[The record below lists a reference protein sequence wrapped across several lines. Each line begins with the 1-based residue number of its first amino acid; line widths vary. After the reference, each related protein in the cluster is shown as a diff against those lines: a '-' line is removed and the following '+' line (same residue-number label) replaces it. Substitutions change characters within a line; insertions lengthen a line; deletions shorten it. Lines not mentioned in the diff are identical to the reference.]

1 MKISVNV
8 LRPRKTENQIILLGL
23 ASAGIENQ
31 KKKNINFDSTNNEIP
46 HIPPPSTQKSTSKKK
61 KKTEE
66 WAEKN
71 QMFKTTTSAWNTCLF
86 WELTTRGHVTTI
98 MFAYILDRL
107 DWRMGK
113 WRWWRPIFGR
123 RMTMMRLLT
132 AAINQVPIGN
142 AKHSRK
148 IGRRLF
154 S

>member
-31 KKKNINFDSTNNEIP
+31 KKKYKLWQYKQRDST
-46 HIPPPSTQKSTSKKK
+46 HSTPFNPEKYFKK

-113 WRWWRPIFGR
+113 WRWWRPILGR

>member
-66 WAEKN
+66 
-71 QMFKTTTSAWNTCLF
+71 
-86 WELTTRGHVTTI
+86 
-98 MFAYILDRL
+98 
-107 DWRMGK
+107 
-113 WRWWRPIFGR
+113 
-123 RMTMMRLLT
+123 
-132 AAINQVPIGN
+132 
-142 AKHSRK
+142 
-148 IGRRLF
+148 
-154 S
+154 

>member
-8 LRPRKTENQIILLGL
+8 LRPKKTENQIILLGL

-31 KKKNINFDSTNNEIP
+31 KKKYKLWQYKQRDST
-46 HIPPPSTQKSTSKKK
+46 HSTPFNPEKYFK

-113 WRWWRPIFGR
+113 WRWWRPILGR

>member
-31 KKKNINFDSTNNEIP
+31 KKKYKLWQYKQRDST
-46 HIPPPSTQKSTSKKK
+46 HSTPFNPEKYLKKK

-113 WRWWRPIFGR
+113 WRWWRPILGR

>member
-31 KKKNINFDSTNNEIP
+31 KKKYKLWQYKQRDST
-46 HIPPPSTQKSTSKKK
+46 HSTPFNPEKYFKK